1 MKTKM
6 LAAAAALLIAPVAA
20 AGLPSVNV
28 GVDQSDAT
36 WLGFMNVFELD
47 GTSFVFASPWGVPDL
62 SVSFDDGANSMTFGP
77 NTIGDPN
84 EFWYQDPTGT
94 GNPNPGGPGA
104 PGNKVMEANLFQEV
118 TGGALNGVSVNFSG
132 NVSAYSLTSAHV
144 ATVFIRDFA
153 SDFSS
158 FNESSM
164 VVDATGSFSISLD
177 TIADPTRNVQWG
189 VQVKGVNVWVTDIA
203 PFGSISFTTVPAP
216 GAMALLGLGGLVA
229 GRRRRA

>member
-1 MKTKM
+1 MNRIAAIAFAA
-6 LAAAAALLIAPVAA
+6 LVAAPAAAD
-20 AGLPSVNV
+20 VNV
-28 GVDQSDAT
+28 GIDQSDAN

-47 GTSFVFASPWGVPDL
+47 SNGGGFVFASGWGVPDL

-94 GNPNPGGPGA
+94 GNPSPGGPGA
-104 PGNKVMEANLFQEV
+104 PGNKSMEANLFQEV
-118 TGGALNGVSVNFSG
+118 TGGALNGETVVFSG
-132 NVSAYSLTSAHV
+132 NISSYTLTDAHV

-153 SDFSS
+153 ADFSS
-158 FNESSM
+158 FETTSM

-177 TIADPTRNVQWG
+177 TIDDASRNVQWG
-189 VQVKGVNVWVTDIA
+189 VQVKGENVWVTDVA
-203 PFGSISFTTVPAP
+203 PFGNITFATVPAP

-229 GRRRRA
+229 GRRRR